1 MKIQQP
7 NSLEIIIPQLKL
19 KIIKKLIKY
28 DKKGIEMNY
37 KRLIET

>member
-1 MKIQQP
+1 MI
-7 NSLEIIIPQLKL
+7 SQLKL

-28 DKKGIEMNY
+28 DKKGIETNY